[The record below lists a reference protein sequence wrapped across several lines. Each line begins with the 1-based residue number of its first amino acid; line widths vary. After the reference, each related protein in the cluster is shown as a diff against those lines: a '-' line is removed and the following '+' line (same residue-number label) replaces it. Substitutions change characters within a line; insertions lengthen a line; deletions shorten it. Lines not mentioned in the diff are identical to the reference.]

1 MWRYNK
7 ISCFVVVLSCFILFY
22 GAFASA
28 FSDGQVETLRE
39 RQTTLGPREWSVA
52 SSVPSQPWPSIDD
65 LRLTRHRRAH
75 TYTYTDRQTDRQA
88 DV

>member
-1 MWRYNK
+1 
-7 ISCFVVVLSCFILFY
+7 LSCFILFY
-22 GAFASA
+22 RAFPSA

-39 RQTTLGPREWSVA
+39 RQTTLGPSDWSVA

-75 TYTYTDRQTDRQA
+75 AYTYTQKDRQTGRRIDDASQQSQPSTP
-88 DV
+88 